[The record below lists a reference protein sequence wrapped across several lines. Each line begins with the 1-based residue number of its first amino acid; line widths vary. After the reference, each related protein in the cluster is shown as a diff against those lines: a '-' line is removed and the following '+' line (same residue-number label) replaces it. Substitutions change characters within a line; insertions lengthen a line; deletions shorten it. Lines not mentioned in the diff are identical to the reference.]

1 MVTTT
6 YPCIQVR
13 ALKFERGERGEE
25 RRGKVLKRERRER
38 EREPIDKCFFFV
50 VLFFFFLFFFFSLR
64 FTFFFLFYIVL

>member
-1 MVTTT
+1 MATTT

-38 EREPIDKCFFFV
+38 EREPIDKCFFFFV
-50 VLFFFFLFFFFSLR
+50 VLFFFFFFFSLR

>member
-38 EREPIDKCFFFV
+38 EREPIDKCFFFFV
-50 VLFFFFLFFFFSLR
+50 VLFFFFFFFSLR